1 MKITRRKLAA
11 AVFAPAAVALSQTP
25 TQTQTTPVDELAAA
39 RQHMKD
45 NAAAMAKID
54 VPMSTEPAFQFKA

>member
-1 MKITRRKLAA
+1 MQLTRRKLAA
-11 AVFAPAAVALSQTP
+11 ALLAPGAVALP
-25 TQTQTTPVDELAAA
+25 QTQTPQPDELAVA

-45 NAAAMAKID
+45 NAAALAKID